1 MAIPK
6 CNALQANEKNE
17 DANSTTYTYSL
28 VLLEYYFTCN
38 SAQQEDES

>member
-38 SAQQEDES
+38 SAQQEDEF